1 MSPVSWSRL
10 IRFIPSGSS
19 SPVYGE
25 PVASDYT
32 DIGALADVGKLEAK
46 IVKTDGSG
54 PLSETAVVTVEVV
67 KVGSLL
73 GPLSLDTCTD
83 IKCIGLNYKKH
94 IQEGGRSPPPLPQL
108 FIKPVTSLGD
118 YNEAVEIP
126 KCAQE
131 GEADYEAELVI
142 VIGKDAKNVS
152 KEDALDYVAGYTV
165 GDDVSTR
172 KWQRN
177 PERVGGVPQWAFS
190 KGFDKF
196 APLGP
201 AIVSTKL
208 IPDPSKLD
216 IKLTV
221 NGDLRQESP
230 TSDLLFN
237 VPFIISFLSQGT
249 TLRRGTV
256 IMTGT
261 PSGVGCTGPEEKW
274 RPLVD
279 GDKVEVTISE
289 IGTLRHT
296 IKYE

>member
-1 MSPVSWSRL
+1 MSPVTWSRL
-10 IRFIPSGSS
+10 IRFTTSDSA

-25 PVASDYT
+25 PIASDY
-32 DIGALADVGKLEAK
+32 ADVGSLADQGELEARL
-46 IVKTDGSG
+46 IETDASG
-54 PLSETAVVTVEVV
+54 PLSETARVTDTIV
-67 KVGSLL
+67 KVKELL
-73 GPLSLDTCTD
+73 GPLGLDTCTD

-118 YNEAVEIP
+118 YNEVVEIP

-131 GEADYEAELVI
+131 GEADYEAELVVI
-142 VIGKDAKNVS
+142 IGKDAKNVS

-165 GDDVSTR
+165 GNDVSTR

-208 IPDPSKLD
+208 IHDPSKLH
-216 IKLTV
+216 IKLAV
-221 NGDLRQESP
+221 NGDIRQESP
-230 TSDLLFN
+230 TADLLFN

-261 PSGVGCTGPEEKW
+261 PSGVGCTGPEERW
-274 RPLVD
+274 RPLQH
-279 GDKVEVTISE
+279 GDKLEVTVSE

-296 IKYE
+296 ISYE